1 MLEGSLQPGSPLQ
14 PRKLES
20 AAGRASSLTIV
31 PTGNNALQLPAPLP
45 PVVVQSIPAGCEV
58 TRPLPFPPGR
68 IAMLPFE
75 KWKGSHTVITA
86 CLSVLKSPPTV
97 PMIVADCALVTS
109 LVETMKVVLVDPA
122 GTVTLGGTVA
132 AVVLSLVRS
141 TVKPPE
147 GAAELRVTIPVA
159 GSGPSRSVGLTVSEE
174 RDTDDDGGGEELT
187 VQPDRR
193 ALATVAEPSL
203 TSTVQSAG
211 AVKPLL
217 SILNLPAPSLVPMA
231 TPSTVIVRL
240 GLACPSIRSCVPLSS
255 AREMLTAASATEA
268 TTSAPIR
275 TSIPTIAR
283 RVV

>member
-1 MLEGSLQPGSPLQ
+1 M
-14 PRKLES
+14 
-20 AAGRASSLTIV
+20 
-31 PTGNNALQLPAPLP
+31 
-45 PVVVQSIPAGCEV
+45 VQSIPAGCEV
-58 TRPLPFPPGR
+58 TLPLPFPPGT
-68 IAMLPFE
+68 IAMLPLA
-75 KWKGSHTVITA
+75 KWKESHTVMTA

-97 PMIVADCALVTS
+97 PMITADCALVTS
-109 LVETMKVVLVDPA
+109 LVDTLKVARVDPA

-132 AVVLSLVRS
+132 AAVLSLVRS

-147 GAAELRVTIPVA
+147 GAAELRVMVPVA
-159 GSGPSRSVGLTVSEE
+159 GFGPTTSVGLTVSEE
-174 RDTDDDGGGEELT
+174 SDVEDAGGGEELT

-193 ALATVAEPSL
+193 ALAAVAEPSL

-231 TPSTVIVRL
+231 TPSTVMVWL
-240 GLACPSIRSCVPLSS
+240 GLAWPSMRSWVPLSS
-255 AREMLTAASATEA
+255 AREMLTAACATGA
-268 TTSAPIR
+268 TTSAPIT